1 MPIQLAQ
8 AAENRR
14 CNAAWPAMAC
24 CDAAV
29 ARPLGGLNQM
39 RRVCRTLQTWQ
50 GLAAIKYMIL
60 NIKCEDVELMANH
73 LQTLSDGVPDMKLYQ
88 RQFSEDL
95 DEPPSAGPMRTILIA
110 STPRCGSH
118 MLGHA
123 LASTG
128 LLGVPFE
135 YANPANLAEWMR
147 RLGTTT
153 KEATFAALMSR
164 RATANGVFSIKAH
177 YSHCETLGG
186 PERFLGIWPTL
197 KVVHIC
203 RADVLRQAISYAI
216 AKQTGVWITGQEAE
230 QENADYDPGLI
241 AECLDDIAVQN
252 ARWISAFAKAGIT
265 PLSIRYEDAT
275 ADLAMV
281 VKQVAHHAEVT
292 GVDDLANVST
302 TTRQGHSAR
311 TEEWINRYAAERRG
325 GRSQRRGFG
334 RRVRL
339 FWS

>member
-1 MPIQLAQ
+1 MTALPRDFCQ
-8 AAENRR
+8 ARR
-14 CNAAWPAMAC
+14 NCGGSAKPCKNWRGL
-24 CDAAV
+24 V
-29 ARPLGGLNQM
+29 AS
-39 RRVCRTLQTWQ
+39 
-50 GLAAIKYMIL
+50 KYLFM
-60 NIKCEDVELMANH
+60 NNKGTDFELMANH
-73 LQTLSDGVPDMKLYQ
+73 PEALSDGVPDMKLYQ

-95 DEPPSAGPMRTILIA
+95 DEPPSTRPKRTVLIA

-123 LASTG
+123 FASTG

-153 KEATFAALMSR
+153 TEATFLALMSR
-164 RATANGVFSIKAH
+164 RTTANGVFTIKAH
-177 YSHCETLGG
+177 YSHCEDMGG
-186 PERFLGIWPTL
+186 PERFLGLWPSL

-230 QENADYDPGLI
+230 QENVRYDSALI
-241 AECLDDIAVQN
+241 AECMDDIAVQN
-252 ARWISAFAKAGIT
+252 ARWVSAFAKAGIK
-265 PLSIRYEDAT
+265 PLSIWYEDAV
-275 ADLAMV
+275 ADLDVV
-281 VKQVAHHAEVT
+281 VKQVARHTAVT
-292 GVDDLANVST
+292 GLENLAKVSTT

-311 TEEWINRYAAERRG
+311 TEDWINRYAAERRTA
-325 GRSQRRGFG
+325 RSQRRGFG
-334 RRVRL
+334 RRVRQ